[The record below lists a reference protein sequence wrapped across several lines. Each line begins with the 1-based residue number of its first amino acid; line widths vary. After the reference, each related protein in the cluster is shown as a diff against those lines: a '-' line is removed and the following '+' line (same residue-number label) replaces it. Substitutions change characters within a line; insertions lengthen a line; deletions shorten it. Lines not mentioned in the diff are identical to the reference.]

1 MTKADF
7 KKQRIQSESWYDPE
21 YDRKLVEQSIA
32 KQYHILPSEQGELSY
47 SDWALLVS
55 GIMEDTPLG
64 QVVLIRKENNR
75 EHIKKFSSY
84 ERKIYNEWRS
94 FIAERKRE
102 DKDTSE
108 KVILN
113 FENTFRAMFG
123 KG

>member
-113 FENTFRAMFG
+113 FENMFRAMFG